1 MKKYTQLLTE
11 ISDMDEESVQLLE
24 AQNPEN
30 KSTIDAVKK
39 YFKDA
44 YNFPSVRFKGLD
56 KNPPTLSISTSGD
69 THTFNAKDLEHM
81 LTVKQGDAD
90 SSNPQ
95 TYVRANYI
103 EGTVGEWKKF
113 IESLGKQ

>member
-1 MKKYTQLLTE
+1 MKKYTQLLEE
-11 ISDMDEESVQLLE
+11 IIEEDNKSIQLLE
-24 AQNPEN
+24 AQDPEN

-56 KNPPTLSISTSGD
+56 KNPPTLSVSTSGD

-81 LTVKQGDAD
+81 LTVKQGNAD

-103 EGTVGEWKKF
+103 EGTVGDWKKF
-113 IESLGKQ
+113 IEALGVQ